1 MRCFNV
7 WSALFNLYELMD
19 RFVKCSLCSSVDGR
33 IRCIDNVD
41 ATRMVCTAELP
52 LDVLVH
58 PDQQDMFVF
67 PGECFMT

>member
-1 MRCFNV
+1 M
-7 WSALFNLYELMD
+7 
-19 RFVKCSLCSSVDGR
+19 DGR
-33 IRCIDNVD
+33 IWCIDNVD

-67 PGECFMT
+67 SGEGFMTSDEDQ

>member
-1 MRCFNV
+1 MFDP
-7 WSALFNLYELMD
+7 LHFYELME
-19 RFVKCSLCSSVDGR
+19 RFVKYSLYCSVDGR

-58 PDQQDMFVF
+58 PDQQDIFVF
-67 PGECFMT
+67 PG